1 MPELFDALAAHLTG
15 RYTLERQI
23 GEGGMATVFLAQ
35 DVKHHRPVAIK
46 VLKPDL
52 AATIGTERFLREI
65 ELAAGLQHPH
75 IVPVYDS
82 GAAGSHLYY
91 VMPFIE
97 GESLRDRLERDGRI
111 PLAEALRLT
120 GEAASALS
128 YAHQHGIVHRD
139 IKPENIL
146 LSGGHAV
153 VTDFGIARA
162 ATRPAADA
170 RLTGIGIA
178 IGTPAYMSP
187 EQATGSEDVDGR
199 ADEYALACV
208 FYEMM
213 TGKQPFTGPNV
224 QAVITRH
231 ITGPRPKMSG
241 SGEQVAPGPVAA
253 KFDVVLAKA
262 LAADPAERYDSV
274 TGFSSA
280 LLAAA
285 ESGRTGVPRWVLGA
299 AAALI
304 VVAAG
309 AGWFLAPRRSVVKG
323 AERIAVMPFSVT
335 GGDPLLGE
343 GMVDLLSTNLG
354 SVGGVQTADPRSIL
368 VQVKK
373 HGGAAALDLE
383 GALAVGRAVDA
394 GAVLLGS
401 VVTAGDQV
409 RLSATL
415 YGADGASLA
424 QAQTSGAAD
433 AVLPLVDSLSV
444 ALVREIWKSREPVP
458 SLNVAGLTTG
468 SLVALRHYLTAEQF
482 YRRAEWD
489 SSIAAFTRATDA
501 DTTFALAYYRLAM
514 ALGWR
519 GGFGSDANQAIE
531 TANRL
536 SDRLPA
542 RERSLVRAYRLFQHS
557 DPSAADSMRAFLAT
571 HPHDADAWNLLG
583 ESQYHSREI
592 FPRAPAELYA
602 PFDSVLAIDPS
613 LTPSL
618 IHPMEIALFSHD
630 SARYQRYLDLAR
642 AGAGADE
649 RATFET
655 MQQVGFGRN
664 VTDSLLR
671 SLSTPNQGLIF
682 SALSGTYH
690 DPTVTPGLVRRH
702 AAAFMARTPPGP
714 RRDEMEAL
722 LAGAYLGLG
731 QFDSVAAIGRT
742 MAGRGSQMG
751 MFLQI
756 VPATYGLLPAPAQK
770 VMKERMLAVAERQ
783 PSAYP
788 RMITVTL
795 ALQDGDVALARR
807 LLAPMLRADTMALAE
822 DARFLRPMFIA
833 QEGWAT
839 ILSGDTT
846 AGLARM
852 RQGLGG
858 LVGKLGYPMKDPLR
872 FQYAQT
878 LIQRPASRAEG
889 VTWLEWGFTDSP
901 TMNGLA
907 QLALG
912 RAREAAGDRAG
923 ALDAYT
929 QFTRL
934 WADADSS
941 QQARVGEARDAI
953 RRLSAEP
960 GAGR

>member
-1 MPELFDALAAHLTG
+1 MSELFDALAAHLAG
-15 RYTLERQI
+15 HYTLERQL

-35 DVKHHRPVAIK
+35 DVKHRRSVAIK

-91 VMPFIE
+91 VMPFVE
-97 GESLRDRLERDGRI
+97 GESLRDRLQRDGRI
-111 PLAEALRLT
+111 PLEESLRLT
-120 GEAASALS
+120 REAASALS

-162 ATRPAADA
+162 ATRPVADA

-187 EQATGSEDVDGR
+187 EQATGSENVDAR

-241 SGEQVAPGPVAA
+241 SGEQVAPGPIAHKLDAVI
-253 KFDVVLAKA
+253 AKA
-262 LAADPAERYDSV
+262 LAADPEARYPTV
-274 TGFSSA
+274 TGFSAA
-280 LLAAA
+280 LDAAA
-285 ESGRTGVPRWVLGA
+285 ESGRSGIPRWVYGA
-299 AAALI
+299 VAALV

-309 AGWFLAPRRSVVKG
+309 AGWLLAPKRSVVEG
-323 AERIAVMPFSVT
+323 AERIAVLPFTTS
-335 GGDPLLGE
+335 GGDPLFGE
-343 GMVDLLSTNLG
+343 GMVDLLSTNLA
-354 SVGGVQTADPRSIL
+354 SVGGVQTADPRSVL
-368 VQVKK
+368 VQVRKA
-373 HGGAAALDLE
+373 GGAGAIDLAAALK
-383 GALAVGRAVDA
+383 VGRALDA

-401 VVTAGDQV
+401 IVTAGEEV

-415 YGADGASLA
+415 YGADGGTLG
-424 QAQTSGAAD
+424 QAQVSGASS

-468 SLVALRHYLTAEQF
+468 SLPALRHYLLAEQS

-489 SSIAAFTRATDA
+489 SSIAEFTRATEA
-501 DTTFALAYYRLAM
+501 DSTFALAYYRLAM

-519 GGFGSDANQAIE
+519 GGFGGDATQAIE
-531 TANRL
+531 TAHRL

-542 RERSLVRAYRLFQHS
+542 RERSLVSAYRLFQHS
-557 DPSAADSMRAFLAT
+557 DPAAADSMRAFLVI

-583 ESQYHSREI
+583 ESQYHSREL
-592 FPRAPAELYA
+592 FPRKPAELYA

-630 SARYQRYLDLAR
+630 SARYARYLALAR
-642 AGAGADE
+642 AGAGVGE
-649 RATFET
+649 LATFEKVA
-655 MQQVGFGRN
+655 QIGFDPRSS
-664 VTDSLLR
+664 DSLLR
-671 SLSTPNQGLIF
+671 IVSTPNQGLLF
-682 SALSGTYH
+682 ASLTGVYK
-690 DPTVTPGLVRRH
+690 DPTITPARVRRH
-702 AAAFMARTPPGP
+702 SRAFVDRFPTGP
-714 RRDEMEAL
+714 RRDEMEFML
-722 LAGAYLGLG
+722 GATYASLG
-731 QFDSVAAIGRT
+731 QMDSLDALTTALQARN
-742 MAGRGSQMG
+742 SQQG
-751 MFLQI
+751 QFLQI
-756 VPATYGLLPAPAQK
+756 LPAMYGLLSPAAQQA
-770 VMKERMLAVAERQ
+770 MKERMTQVTERESS
-783 PSAYP
+783 PFP
-788 RMITVTL
+788 RYVTIL
-795 ALQDGDVALARR
+795 IALQGGDVTLARR
-807 LLAPMLRADTMALAE
+807 LLAPMLRADTMALSA
-822 DARFLRPMFIA
+822 DSRFLRPFFVA
-833 QEGWAT
+833 EAGWADVVA
-839 ILSGDTT
+839 GDTT
-846 AGLARM
+846 AGLVRM
-852 RQGLGG
+852 REGLRGM
-858 LVGKLGYPMKDPLR
+858 VGRTGPPLR
-872 FQYAQT
+872 DPVRFAYA
-878 LIQRPASRAEG
+878 LALAQRPATRTEG
-889 VTWLEWGFTDSP
+889 LTWLEWGFTESP
-901 TMNGLA
+901 IYSSLG
-907 QLALG
+907 QFALG
-912 RAREAAGDRAG
+912 RFREASGDREG

-929 QFTRL
+929 QFNRL
-934 WADADSS
+934 WADADSG
-941 QQARVGEARDAI
+941 QQSRASEARDAI

-960 GAGR
+960 GTRR